1 MASLYGMKNTATFA
15 HQAAGLNAAGENAIG
30 YGWDCVII
38 PGAFGPTNSGG
49 IEGTPATQSTTY
61 MTQQPQTHNV
71 MPNPWPPQICGNL
84 AGLGTGMP
92 HSGAIENATMGHY
105 MDTTLGVEAESPT
118 AGYIG
123 NKLAETLSICT
134 RATPFILEFM
144 SDDLEGIGGETGHTE
159 YEQLNTNRGFEL
171 VSTQLACS

>member
-1 MASLYGMKNTATFA
+1 MASLFGMKNTATFA

-92 HSGAIENATMGHY
+92 HSGAIEAATMGTL
-105 MDTTLGVEAESPT
+105 MDTTDGVEAEGGST
-118 AGYIG
+118 IG
-123 NKLAETLSICT
+123 NKIAETVSICT

-144 SDDLEGIGGETGHTE
+144 SDDLEGIGGESGHTE
-159 YEQLNTNRGFEL
+159 WEQITTGRGFDL
-171 VSTQLACS
+171 ISTQIAC